1 MLNKKTIKL
10 QLQNARLYLSI
21 KQTWK
26 LNNIRRLARVKKLE
40 PPMNLTDKITS
51 DYKIAFISHYNIHG
65 IIQQC
70 ILRLICSLKESQYE
84 VLIISGLLSE
94 EAIEWCINEGVGYM
108 IRKNQGRDF
117 GAFQDAWLSLSQK
130 LISNRCT
137 NLILLNDSVYP
148 LANLVETTWNNF
160 LQGKSDGVLGL
171 TDSYQN
177 GYHLQ
182 SYALNIP
189 RIVLNKEWWN
199 NYWLNYPS
207 WGGTAMAIK
216 YGEIGLSQL
225 IIKNSVKL
233 IAIHSIVDVRSYSA
247 SEEFYHKLRDICS
260 EHASE
265 LILKTILQTM
275 NLSVSKI
282 SPAHQLAIP
291 LLFMGFPFIKR
302 DLLEANESLC
312 SDPLLL
318 ITLKTKWVNSSELPE
333 YLKPKPI
340 GYKN

>member
-26 LNNIRRLARVKKLE
+26 LNNIRRLGRVQKLE

-65 IIQQC
+65 TIQQC
-70 ILRLICSLKESQYE
+70 IMRLIHSLIESNYE

-94 EAIEWCINEGVGYM
+94 EAIEWCINEGVGHM

-189 RIVLNKEWWN
+189 RIVLNQEWWN

-260 EHASE
+260 EYASE

-291 LLFMGFPFIKR
+291 LLMIGFPFIKR

-318 ITLKTKWVNSSELPE
+318 ISLKTKWVNRSELPE
-333 YLKPKPI
+333 YLKPKLI